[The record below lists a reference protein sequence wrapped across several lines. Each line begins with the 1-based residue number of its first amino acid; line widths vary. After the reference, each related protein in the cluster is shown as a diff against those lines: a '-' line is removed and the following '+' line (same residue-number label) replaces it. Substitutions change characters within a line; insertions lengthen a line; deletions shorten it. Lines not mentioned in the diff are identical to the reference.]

1 MSALRYA
8 GHDYA
13 MHHADLAILEEA
25 VLAVFS
31 AGRSLVIV
39 DIEAAVGRVVL
50 PLSASSPFAFIYSTD
65 FFERAEREIATAE
78 IETALH
84 GGRLF
89 FNSPDA

>member
-8 GHDYA
+8 GHDYL

-25 VLAVFS
+25 VVAVFS
-31 AGRSLVIV
+31 AGKSLIIV
-39 DIEAAVGRVVL
+39 DIEAADGRVVL
-50 PLSASSPFAFIYSTD
+50 PLSASSPFAFVYSTD
-65 FFERAEREIATAE
+65 LFDRAEREIAIAE

-89 FNSPDA
+89 FNMPRA